1 MYAVIKTGGKQ
12 YRVQAG
18 DLLIVEK
25 LDGEPGAKLAFDQ
38 VLMIGEGAAVTLGE
52 PTVAGASVSATLVET
67 RKGEKIKV
75 FKKIRRQ
82 GYRRTRGHRQYQSV
96 LRVTGIAGD
105 GKSETWD
112 GTVDLTPL
120 ATLNARARNLARG
133 MEASEAKRSADK
145 AAKPAKASAPAK
157 AAKPASKKAAAQAK
171 AAKPAPPTKAEAKIA
186 PAPTKAPK
194 LAAPAKT
201 KAKAKTKARPEA
213 KPVKPAKAEA
223 KAARGKTK
231 APKAAAP
238 AKGAAAKKADKL
250 APNKVAAEKSA
261 AKPAA
266 KKSTA
271 KAGKPTGKKG

>member
-25 LDGEPGAKLAFDQ
+25 LDGEPGAKLAFDK

-52 PTVAGASVSATLVET
+52 PTVEGALVSATLVET

-82 GYRRTRGHRQYQSV
+82 GYRRTRGHRQFQSV
-96 LRVTGIAGD
+96 VRVTAIAGA

-133 MEASEAKRSADK
+133 MEAADIKRSADQESKGAAATPK
-145 AAKPAKASAPAK
+145 ASAKPAA
-157 AAKPASKKAAAQAK
+157 KKAAAKAK
-171 AAKPAPPTKAEAKIA
+171 APKTPKVEAPKAEAPKTA
-186 PAPTKAPK
+186 APK
-194 LAAPAKT
+194 AEPAVKTAP
-201 KAKAKTKARPEA
+201 E
-213 KPVKPAKAEA
+213 
-223 KAARGKTK
+223 
-231 APKAAAP
+231 KAAAP
-238 AKGAAAKKADKL
+238 AKPKTKKAAPPAKASPKKASAEGKAPTAKKAAAKA
-250 APNKVAAEKSA
+250 APAKSA
-261 AKPAA
+261 AKKPAA
-266 KKSTA
+266 KA
-271 KAGKPTGKKG
+271 AKPTGKKG